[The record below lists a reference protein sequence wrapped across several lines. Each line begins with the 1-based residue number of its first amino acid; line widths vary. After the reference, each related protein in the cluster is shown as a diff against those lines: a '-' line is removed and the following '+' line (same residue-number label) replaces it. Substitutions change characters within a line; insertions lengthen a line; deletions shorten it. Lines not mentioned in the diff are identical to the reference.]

1 MTEGVLDYRNPYE
14 WSRLTASSDLPPL
27 IITAAI
33 TGGVHGKEVN
43 PNLPETIDEQVEQAC
58 ACYSEGA
65 SMIHIHARD
74 PNNYAVGTG
83 DPGLYRQLFEKIRD
97 KCPGIILNLTT
108 GGSYGQPLEER
119 LKCLTA
125 GPDVATLALG
135 PEMYR
140 VKIKARRAPLSHP
153 QDEIKLDDCS
163 YVTYGEV
170 ETIAAMTAE
179 LGIKPELEVFHQGQ
193 LWMVNNLIE
202 KGLVSAPYLVQL
214 VLGSISAAYA
224 TPWNMLALVN
234 ELPAGSLLF
243 VAGLGPFQLPMI
255 MMSIILGGHVRV
267 GMEDNVYYKRGRLL
281 NSNEEAVGR
290 VARLAVDM
298 NREIATPKVA
308 RAMLGL
314 PLNQVE

>member
-1 MTEGVLDYRNPYE
+1 
-14 WSRLTASSDLPPL
+14 
-27 IITAAI
+27 
-33 TGGVHGKEVN
+33 
-43 PNLPETIDEQVEQAC
+43 
-58 ACYSEGA
+58 
-65 SMIHIHARD
+65 
-74 PNNYAVGTG
+74 
-83 DPGLYRQLFEKIRD
+83 
-97 KCPGIILNLTT
+97 
-108 GGSYGQPLEER
+108 
-119 LKCLTA
+119 
-125 GPDVATLALG
+125 
-135 PEMYR
+135 
-140 VKIKARRAPLSHP
+140 
-153 QDEIKLDDCS
+153 
-163 YVTYGEV
+163 
-170 ETIAAMTAE
+170 MTAE